1 MPRIIMGREVSQ
13 EAIRT
18 SREKVIKEVVVENPG
33 RIVKATRTPNLRKA
47 KLRVLTELSA
57 NP

>member
-1 MPRIIMGREVSQ
+1 MLKIIMGREASQ

-18 SREKVIKEVVVENPG
+18 SREKVIKEVVVENLG
-33 RIVKATRTPNLRKA
+33 KIIKTRTPNLRKA

>member
-1 MPRIIMGREVSQ
+1 MLRIIMGREVSQ

-18 SREKVIKEVVVENPG
+18 SREKVIKEVAVENLG
-33 RIVKATRTPNLRKA
+33 KIIKTRTPNLRKA